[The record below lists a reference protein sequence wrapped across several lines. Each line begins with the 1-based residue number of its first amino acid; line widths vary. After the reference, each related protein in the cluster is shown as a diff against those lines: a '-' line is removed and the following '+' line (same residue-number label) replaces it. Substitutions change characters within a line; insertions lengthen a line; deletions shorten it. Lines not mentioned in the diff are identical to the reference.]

1 MNARFCGSVLFVKDI
16 KQSRIFYETF
26 LGQKI
31 DMDFGL
37 NVSFGYFAIWQA
49 DAAFEIIHRD
59 PQHKI
64 GTGDEFELYF
74 ESLDIVEAYE
84 KIKEYGADF
93 VNEMMEQPWG
103 QMTFRFYDPDHYL
116 VEVGEPMSETN
127 IRLFRGGMS
136 IQEIVAKTHMP
147 EEMVRADIDKSGV

>member
-16 KQSRIFYETF
+16 KRSRMFYETL

-31 DMDFGL
+31 EMDFGL

-49 DAAFEIIHRD
+49 DVAFEIIHHN

-74 ESLDIVEAYE
+74 ESPGIAEAYE
-84 KIKEYGADF
+84 KISEYGAEF
-93 VNEMMEQPWG
+93 VNEMTEQPWG

-116 VEVGEPMSETN
+116 VEVGEPMNETN
-127 IRLFRGGMS
+127 RRLFRSGMS
-136 IQEIVAKTHMP
+136 IQEIVAKTHMS